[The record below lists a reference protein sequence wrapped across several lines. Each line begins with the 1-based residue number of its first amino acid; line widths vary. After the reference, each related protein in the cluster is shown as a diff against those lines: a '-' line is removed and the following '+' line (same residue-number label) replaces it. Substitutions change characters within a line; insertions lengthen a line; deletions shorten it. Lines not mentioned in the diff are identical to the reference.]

1 MDRYI
6 QLVGKRV
13 EAHYRASDIELSVEG
28 MLVADS
34 AKSVSIE
41 ERYTQGGRDKTIR
54 IEIPYDYIIRISEVR
69 EKPHLGPHV
78 SPAAPSP
85 AKRNRN

>member
-69 EKPHLGPHV
+69 EKPHLGLHV
-78 SPAAPSP
+78 SPAAPSS